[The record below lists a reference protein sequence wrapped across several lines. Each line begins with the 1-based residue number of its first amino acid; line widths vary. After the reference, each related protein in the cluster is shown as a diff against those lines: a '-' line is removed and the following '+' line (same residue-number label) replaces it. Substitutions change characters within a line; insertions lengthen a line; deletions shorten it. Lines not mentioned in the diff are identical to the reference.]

1 MGVLCCSNQTFSIEN
16 KQKDNTDPCEICGVV
31 ISRKSDIPRHA
42 KTHGP
47 DDEYVLYVVAFNLC
61 LMTFFRFFTRKLT
74 CPWGLQSFV
83 ITTRRAGCDHKTL
96 QQSNM
101 NKHFRSIK
109 YVFFFF

>member
-1 MGVLCCSNQTFSIEN
+1 MPVYRSPRKSAGNDKGKEKARPKKHLVGVLCCSNQTFSIEN

-61 LMTFFRFFTRKLT
+61 LMIF
-74 CPWGLQSFV
+74 
-83 ITTRRAGCDHKTL
+83 
-96 QQSNM
+96 
-101 NKHFRSIK
+101 
-109 YVFFFF
+109 Y